1 VGNFLFEEEQSMRR
15 FFSFM
20 IGVISGA
27 LVGAVAVL
35 FLTPESGE
43 ELRARVREQF
53 ENLVDEARSAAAA
66 ERQRLETQLDSLKR
80 GEISVED

>member
-1 VGNFLFEEEQSMRR
+1 MRR

-35 FLTPESGE
+35 LLTPESGE
-43 ELRARVREQF
+43 ELRAGVRERF
-53 ENLVDEARSAAAA
+53 ENLVEEVRSAAAT
-66 ERQRLETQLDSLKR
+66 ERKRLETQLDSLKR